1 MDRVVAFGKAITT
14 WGQWVDK
21 NIIQNKTKV
30 FFQGISPS
38 HYKYVFFFF
47 FFIKFHGTIRN
58 ASSTTH
64 EG

>member
-47 FFIKFHGTIRN
+47 SLSFMVQFEMLQVQLTKDN
-58 ASSTTH
+58 
-64 EG
+64 